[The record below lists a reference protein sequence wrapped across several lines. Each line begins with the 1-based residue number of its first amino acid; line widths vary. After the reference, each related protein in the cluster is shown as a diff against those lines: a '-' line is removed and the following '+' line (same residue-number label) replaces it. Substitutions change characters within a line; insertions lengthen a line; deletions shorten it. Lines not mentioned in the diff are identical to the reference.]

1 MCFKVFLLVLFTDI
15 FISLSISNVMEDGSL
30 SSCSV
35 YVLGELTPKVM
46 ETKKN
51 SEWSLSRIPWLSLF
65 KKPPVWY
72 SL

>member
-1 MCFKVFLLVLFTDI
+1 
-15 FISLSISNVMEDGSL
+15 MEDGSL